1 MTKFERFIYQN
12 LHSLRRLTQ
21 WLALGFVFL
30 VPLLNRWG
38 VNDIIGTFYSIRV
51 GNLDIVDPA
60 LVLQTV
66 LLTKELY
73 FPLLLAGF
81 IPLVITL
88 FFGKVFCSWI
98 CPFNLLAEFAD
109 KIRQKVRPNA
119 VRLPHRNPKGHH
131 YWLVYGSILTF
142 VAVFGVPLIS
152 LISMPGLITGQ
163 VADFLYVGTIGFEL
177 LAVPLILIIEIF
189 FAPRFWCKYACPV
202 GATLALL
209 RAKNTLRIK
218 FDAHKCTYAHTRR
231 LPCQE
236 ACPLHLN
243 PMKFKDLYP
252 YCFNCGECVDA
263 CRVEG
268 QALNFTLQPVEKIA
282 AVHIAENHVS

>member
-1 MTKFERFIYQN
+1 MTRFERFIYQH
-12 LHSLRRLTQ
+12 LHGLRRATQ
-21 WLALGFVFL
+21 LLAVVFIFL

-38 VNDIIGTFYSIRV
+38 VNDILGTFYSIRI

-60 LVLQTV
+60 LVLQTI
-66 LLTKELY
+66 LLTKEIY

-98 CPFNLLAEFAD
+98 CPFNLLAEFAE
-109 KIRQKVRPNA
+109 KIRKKIRPSL
-119 VRLPHRNPKGHH
+119 VRLPHHNPKGHH
-131 YWLVYGSILTF
+131 YWLIYGSVLTF

-163 VADFLYVGTIGFEL
+163 VADWLYIGTIGFEIL
-177 LAVPLILIIEIF
+177 FVPAILIIEIF

-209 RAKNTLRIK
+209 RAKSTLRIK
-218 FDAHKCTYAHTRR
+218 FDPPKCTYAQTRR

-236 ACPLHLN
+236 ACPLNLN
-243 PMKFKDLYP
+243 PMKAKDLYP
-252 YCFNCGECVDA
+252 YCFNCGECVNA

-268 QALNFTLQPVEKIA
+268 QALNFTLQPVETLT
-282 AVHIAENHVS
+282 AVQLGEKLVS